1 MTNDYTV
8 LIPNFAVEKKTKAL
22 NTGVW
27 GFVGVISMF
36 TVGFAVF
43 VSHLMLVSIL
53 EITSTFAS
61 DNMMIAGLCP
71 IMAFAFIFG
80 IGLFIFLSSLQTAYV
95 IQPDKII
102 KGKITNKA
110 YRNNAKS
117 LAVQTALTAYM
128 AANVLNGSK
137 VSGANGIKNLFGIL
151 ELISLNM
158 EDGFAQQFFFT
169 ELYKRKEYHKPQLIK
184 ETKHFYTY
192 LCGNKKLKIRKV
204 YTGMDNNVQN
214 AKGVSI
220 LKRVIVRVLLVIV
233 IFSTISIADIAIGL
247 GNNNNYI
254 NNITQNYTE
263 IETELADFGY
273 KSDKV
278 NNKCYRFEKIVSS
291 QRTSY
296 IKYFFDLDGSVEK
309 VEFEI
314 YFDKS
319 SDRIEQEIEY
329 IFTSLNDGITKQQIE
344 KFTQDTQSTIQG
356 NYVYNKLQTN
366 NYLIVLGTS
375 GEHAHIHN

>member
-8 LIPNFAVEKKTKAL
+8 LIPNFAVEKRTKAL

-36 TVGFAVF
+36 TVGVAVF
-43 VSHLMLVSIL
+43 ASHLMLVSIL

-151 ELISLNM
+151 ELLSLNM

-169 ELYKRKEYHKPQLIK
+169 ELYKRKEYHNPQLIK

-204 YTGMDNNVQN
+204 YTGMDNDVQN
-214 AKGVSI
+214 AKEVSI
-220 LKRVIVRVLLVIV
+220 LKRVVVRALLVIV

-247 GNNNNYI
+247 ANNNNYI
-254 NNITQNYTE
+254 NNITQNHTE
-263 IETELADFGY
+263 IETGLADFGY

-278 NNKCYRFEKIVSS
+278 NNKCYQFEKIVSS

-296 IKYFFDLDGSVEK
+296 IKYFFDLDGSVER

-329 IFTSLNDGITKQQIE
+329 IFTSLNDGITEQQIE

-366 NYLIVLGTS
+366 NYSIVLGTS

>member
-1 MTNDYTV
+1 MTDGYTV
-8 LIPNFAVEKKTKAL
+8 LIPNFAVEKRTKAL

-36 TVGFAVF
+36 TVGVVF
-43 VSHLMLVSIL
+43 VSHIMLVSIL
-53 EITSTFAS
+53 KITSTFAS
-61 DNMMIAGLCP
+61 DNMMIAGVCP
-71 IMAFAFIFG
+71 IIAFAFIFG

-95 IQPDKII
+95 IRPDKIM
-102 KGKITNKA
+102 KGKITNKV
-110 YRNNAKS
+110 YKNNAKS
-117 LAVQTALTAYM
+117 QAAHALTAYM

-137 VSGANGIKNLFGIL
+137 VSGINGIKNLFGIL
-151 ELISLNM
+151 ELIFLNM

-169 ELYKRKEYHKPQLIK
+169 ELYKRKEYHNPQLIK

-192 LCGNKKLKIRKV
+192 LCGNKKLKIRKI
-204 YTGMDNNVQN
+204 YTSMDNDVQN
-214 AKGVSI
+214 AKEVSI
-220 LKRVIVRVLLVIV
+220 LKRVVVRALLVIV
-233 IFSTISIADIAIGL
+233 IFSAISIADIAIGL
-247 GNNNNYI
+247 SNNNNYI
-254 NNITQNYTE
+254 NHITQNHSE
-263 IETELADFGY
+263 IETKLADFGY

-278 NNKCYRFEKIVSS
+278 NNKCYRFEKTVSS

-296 IKYFFDLDGSVEK
+296 IKYFFDLDGSVER

-329 IFTSLNDGITKQQIE
+329 IFISLNDGITEQQIE
-344 KFTQDTQSTIQG
+344 KFIQDVQSTIQG

-366 NYLIVLGTS
+366 NYSIVLGTS
-375 GEHAHIHN
+375 GKHAHIHN